1 MEIIRNGFV
10 IKIPEDKNSDNS
22 LSRKICDRIKTYI
35 KLGYKL
41 FVIELSEKDID
52 LSTEVD
58 EPEKERFLHYLDDLN
73 IRIAF
78 YIKSKN
84 HIVSTDLES
93 KRKAKKEI
101 LKIGKFI
108 EEIDAGKFDIPLIC
122 HIGGAN
128 GNRKKSMMDFCKFF
142 DTLPWRIQKQI
153 AIINDEKPSLFS
165 VKDLLSVTYI
175 DKKIPII
182 FRTGSHRT
190 NQGGLTYKE
199 SLFLAASTWAE
210 RSNPIMFYCPS
221 NQEETIT
228 VKDLNPYNLVI
239 DVAFDNNLPERL
251 VEI

>member
-1 MEIIRNGFV
+1 MSTIRNGFV
-10 IKIPEDKNSDNS
+10 VRIPDSNYKEKS
-22 LSRKICDRIKTYI
+22 LGRIICDRIKSYLS
-35 KLGYKL
+35 LGYKL
-41 FVIELSEKDID
+41 FIIELSEKDIEF
-52 LSTEVD
+52 STDVQ
-58 EPEKERFLHYLDDLN
+58 EPEKERFFYYLDDLN

-84 HIVSTDLES
+84 HIVSTDS
-93 KRKAKKEI
+93 DSRKKAKSEI
-101 LKIGKFI
+101 TKIGKFI
-108 EEIDAGKFDIPLIC
+108 EEIDAGRFDIPLIC

-128 GNRKKSMMDFCKFF
+128 GNRRKSMMDFCKFF

-175 DKKIPII
+175 EKKIPII

-210 RSNPIMFYCPS
+210 RSNPIMFYCPT
-221 NQEETIT
+221 NQEETIG
-228 VKDLNPYNLVI
+228 VQDLNPYNLIV
-239 DVAFDNNLPERL
+239 DVAFDNNLPEPN
-251 VEI
+251 

>member
-1 MEIIRNGFV
+1 MESIRNGIV
-10 IKIPEDKNSDNS
+10 IRIPEGKHRDNS
-22 LSRKICDRIKTYI
+22 LSRIVCDQIKIYLSI
-35 KLGYKL
+35 GYKL
-41 FVIELSEKDID
+41 FIVELSEKDID
-52 LSTEVD
+52 LSTDVTEF
-58 EPEKERFLHYLDDLN
+58 EKERFFHYLDDLE

-84 HIVSTDLES
+84 HVISTDADS
-93 KRKAKKEI
+93 KKKSKSEI
-101 LKIGKFI
+101 LKIGNFI
-108 EEIDAGKFDIPLIC
+108 NEIDAGRFDIPLIC

-128 GNRKKSMMDFCKFF
+128 GNRRKSMMDFCKFF
-142 DTLPWRIQKQI
+142 DTLPWRVQKQI

-175 DKKIPII
+175 EKKIPII

-221 NQEETIT
+221 SQEETIT
-228 VKDLNPYNLVI
+228 IQDLNPYNLII
-239 DVAFDNNLPERL
+239 DVAFDNNLPEPN
-251 VEI
+251 

>member
-1 MEIIRNGFV
+1 MELNKNGLIIR
-10 IKIPEDKNSDNS
+10 IPERKNSDNS
-22 LSRKICDRIKTYI
+22 LSRIICDRIKSYLGI
-35 KLGYKL
+35 GYKL
-41 FVIELSEKDID
+41 FVIEISEKDLEFSAEIN
-52 LSTEVD
+52 EA
-58 EPEKERFLHYLDDLN
+58 EKERFLYYLDDLD

-84 HIVSTDLES
+84 HIVSTDS
-93 KRKAKKEI
+93 SSRKKAKSEI
-101 LKIGKFI
+101 VKIGEFI
-108 EEIDAGKFDIPLIC
+108 EEISASKFDIPLIC

-128 GNRKKSMMDFCKFF
+128 GNRRKSMLEFCKFF

-175 DKKIPII
+175 EKKIPII

-210 RSNPIMFYCPS
+210 RSNPIMFYCPAS
-221 NQEETIT
+221 QEETIT
-228 VKDLNPYNLVI
+228 SQDLNPYNLIV
-239 DVAFDNNLPERL
+239 DVAFDNNLPEPK
-251 VEI
+251 

>member
-1 MEIIRNGFV
+1 METIRNGIV
-10 IKIPEDKNSDNS
+10 IRIPEGNHRENS
-22 LSRKICDRIKTYI
+22 LSRIICERIKSYLKI
-35 KLGYKL
+35 GYSL
-41 FVIELSEKDID
+41 FIVELSEKDLE
-52 LSTEVD
+52 LSSEVS
-58 EPEKERFLHYLDDLN
+58 EAEKERFFYYLDDLN

-84 HIVSTDLES
+84 HIVSTDPDAR
-93 KRKAKKEI
+93 KKAKKEI
-101 LKIGKFI
+101 TKIGKFI
-108 EEIDAGKFDIPLIC
+108 EEIDAGRFDIPLIC

-128 GNRKKSMMDFCKFF
+128 GNRRKSMLDFCKFF

-175 DKKIPII
+175 EKKIPII

-210 RSNPIMFYCPS
+210 RSNPIMFYCPT
-221 NQEETIT
+221 NQEETIGMQ
-228 VKDLNPYNLVI
+228 DLNPYNLVV
-239 DVAFDNNLPERL
+239 DVAFDNNLPEPN
-251 VEI
+251 